1 MMYFTNKLWLPAT
14 LALLSGISTCKGDNG
29 RYQTLE
35 EVRAKATKPDP
46 TMGVYGDSIVWDAGS
61 SRRLLPYEQDI
72 FTGKGCVNVRLY
84 DNVQSRQEKLDKDP
98 GNTIAMAANSASP
111 WCVDSGPLRKDMDE
125 SIKEPGFS
133 HNLPI
138 RFGDTGRDSAFLVLG

>member
-1 MMYFTNKLWLPAT
+1 MMYFTYKLWLPAT

-35 EVRAKATKPDP
+35 EVRAKATKPDLKNR
-46 TMGVYGDSIVWDAGS
+46 VYGDSIVWDAGS
-61 SRRLLPYEQDI
+61 SQGLLPHEQDI
-72 FTGKGCVNVRLY
+72 FTGKGCVVARLY
-84 DNVQSRQEKLDKDP
+84 DNVQSRQETFDKDP
-98 GNTIAMAANSASP
+98 GNEFVRAANSGSP

-125 SIKEPGFS
+125 SINEMGVSDK
-133 HNLPI
+133 LPI